1 MKSVADEV
9 ILENDRHREN
19 LVCRTHYSVAI
30 HGIECQIDLRW
41 NANIV
46 KLEENNPTT
55 EVTPRCDL
63 EYSESTCVIYGR

>member
-19 LVCRTHYSVAI
+19 LVCRTHYSYSVAI
-30 HGIECQIDLRW
+30 HGIEYQIDLRW

-46 KLEENNPTT
+46 KLEENNPM
-55 EVTPRCDL
+55 
-63 EYSESTCVIYGR
+63 